1 MMTQRIQNIR
11 NEEPQSNYCENRDHF
26 SINHKLTRTGLISKI
41 GSPQCLSLEIQW
53 TLWIGKKKHRKTV
66 HGSTT
71 ACTLRSIPTKKLQIL
86 SIIQTIPLLPPCFS
100 SQKHLAKT
108 MVKTQRNKIVIDCS
122 LLHARAIVHV
132 RNTLWMGLVET
143 LQSKIVVFQDLS

>member
-1 MMTQRIQNIR
+1 MKSHNQTTVRIVTIFQLT
-11 NEEPQSNYCENRDHF
+11 
-26 SINHKLTRTGLISKI
+26 IN
-41 GSPQCLSLEIQW
+41 SLELDW
-53 TLWIGKKKHRKTV
+53 SVRLEAHSAFHLKYSELSGLGKKKHRKTV

-108 MVKTQRNKIVIDCS
+108 MVKTQWNKIVIDCS